1 MDSIDQKLAEL
12 ELTLEQLPDNIQKLI
27 QSIDV
32 QNEKLEKQILDYN
45 ESGEKNDEV
54 EKKFDDMYNVIEGKE
69 EFVITKLQEFKE
81 TLTKQKETNDPAPI
95 NDGEKKN
102 DGESNDNPKPIEKK
116 KGGAVKWI
124 VGGAILLL
132 TLGAV
137 NTINRE

>member
-32 QNEKLEKQILDYN
+32 QNEKLEKQILEYN
-45 ESGEKNDEV
+45 ESGEKDDEV

-69 EFVITKLQEFKE
+69 DFVITKLQEFKQ
-81 TLTKQKETNDPAPI
+81 TLTKEKKTNDPPPT
-95 NDGEKKN
+95 NDGEKN
-102 DGESNDNPKPIEKK
+102 NPKPNEKK
-116 KGGAVKWI
+116 KGGAIKWI

-137 NTINRE
+137 NTMNRE

>member
-1 MDSIDQKLAEL
+1 MDNIDQKLAEL

-32 QNEKLEKQILDYN
+32 QNEKLEKQILEYN
-45 ESGEKNDEV
+45 ESGEKDDEV

-81 TLTKQKETNDPAPI
+81 TLTKEKATNDPPPT
-95 NDGEKKN
+95 NDGEKN
-102 DGESNDNPKPIEKK
+102 NPKPIEKK
-116 KGGAVKWI
+116 KGGAIKWI

-137 NTINRE
+137 NTMNRE

>member
-1 MDSIDQKLAEL
+1 MDNIDQKLAEL

-32 QNEKLEKQILDYN
+32 QNEKLEKQILEYN
-45 ESGEKNDEV
+45 ESGEKDDEV

-81 TLTKQKETNDPAPI
+81 TLTKEKATNDPPPA
-95 NDGEKKN
+95 NHGQSK
-102 DGESNDNPKPIEKK
+102 SDNEPKPIEKK
-116 KGGAVKWI
+116 KGGAIKWI

-137 NTINRE
+137 NTMNRE

>member
-32 QNEKLEKQILDYN
+32 QNEKLEKQILEYN

-69 EFVITKLQEFKE
+69 DFVITKLQEFKQ
-81 TLTKQKETNDPAPI
+81 TLTKEKETNDPAPT
-95 NDGEKKN
+95 NDGEKN
-102 DGESNDNPKPIEKK
+102 NPKPNEKK
-116 KGGAVKWI
+116 KGGAIKWI

-137 NTINRE
+137 NTMNRE